1 MTEPPSPHRE
11 EIFAFSIEPPDEH
24 LPEVALADDQ
34 DTSALTGAGIVA
46 ARAAALV
53 ERAYVGERMAA
64 HVYFLRW
71 GELWRAT
78 DDEPYQ
84 RHDGAAEL
92 LIFLRRALP
101 APFPPRGAERLD
113 RIAARILLGRAR
125 ARLADDP
132 EDAEAEAVADAMLSE
147 LGRLR

>member
-64 HVYFLRW
+64 TSTSSGGARC
-71 GELWRAT
+71 GGTPTSRTSAT
-78 DDEPYQ
+78 T
-84 RHDGAAEL
+84 A
-92 LIFLRRALP
+92 RR
-101 APFPPRGAERLD
+101 
-113 RIAARILLGRAR
+113 
-125 ARLADDP
+125 
-132 EDAEAEAVADAMLSE
+132 SS
-147 LGRLR
+147 